1 MTSNYYRAS
10 PAAHEQYYFESASP
24 TPSPRHHRES
34 RDFYDMGDRLYD
46 MPERPATR
54 ATHSRRK
61 SSSSSFMHATPP
73 ARPPTA
79 HPTAAASPRY
89 NSSGQYATVNVSES
103 GPSRRYSS
111 SGTRT
116 KGERRSSQSY
126 HRTSERRG
134 DSDEDEWFEDNG
146 AYYVL
151 PAQSRSK
158 RWSGMGTKEY
168 YTRDGLETD
177 YHYYYAQAPSRDAY
191 QSSPMSPEPR
201 RSSHSRRPSVSTP
214 QRPQTTVP
222 SSSHKHK
229 RSSSK
234 QHESSFQRP
243 QAPPPQP
250 EHSHRKATQDDAKKF
265 QIPEGY
271 SLSHWDPQE
280 TPIILAGSVF
290 DANSLGKWIYDWVA
304 HVYSGPEGREMVG
317 IAGELWLLL
326 IQISGKI
333 KRAGE
338 VMPEIRTL
346 ENREMVDDFIES
358 GERLNDKLRRL
369 LKRCEGP
376 MLDVRSSKS
385 GKNKLGTTAGVRF
398 VHTLLGRDYELAN
411 TEKFMA
417 SVHLWNLRFDANC
430 EEILLNPTK

>member
-1 MTSNYYRAS
+1 MSSSNYYRSS

-24 TPSPRHHRES
+24 TPSPRHYRES
-34 RDFYDMGDRLYD
+34 RDFYDMADRRYD

-54 ATHSRRK
+54 SHSRRK
-61 SSSSSFMHATPP
+61 SSSSFMQGPP
-73 ARPPTA
+73 PVRPPTA

-103 GPSRRYSS
+103 RPSRRYSS
-111 SGTRT
+111 SGTRLR
-116 KGERRSSQSY
+116 GERRSSQSY
-126 HRTSERRG
+126 YRTSERRG

-158 RWSGMGTKEY
+158 RWSGMDTRDY
-168 YTRDGLETD
+168 YTRDGPETD
-177 YHYYYAQAPSRDAY
+177 YQYYYAQAPRDAY

-214 QRPQTTVP
+214 QRPQTTAP
-222 SSSHKHK
+222 GSSSKHK
-229 RSSSK
+229 RSSSR
-234 QHESSFQRP
+234 QHESFSRQP
-243 QAPPPQP
+243 PPPPPQDQKTRTATP
-250 EHSHRKATQDDAKKF
+250 EDAKKY

-271 SLSHWDPQE
+271 SLSHWDPHE

-333 KRAGE
+333 KRASD
-338 VMPEIRTL
+338 VMPDIRSM

-376 MLDVRSSKS
+376 MLSSSKT
-385 GKNKLGTTAGVRF
+385 GKSKLGTTAGVRF

-417 SVHLWNLRFDANC
+417 SVRLWNLRFDANC
-430 EEILLNPTK
+430 EDILLNPTK